1 MKERYEAP
9 KANIVKID
17 STNIICT
24 SGCAPESSESDNY

>member
-24 SGCAPESSESDNY
+24 SGCGPV